1 MITVVRRWLLGFTI
15 AGVAVLMTSTKSF
28 AAMDATLSSD
38 HARPNDWVLLLTD
51 DNNGRSIYQDLSS
64 EGLQPIYLAS
74 VTGDFS
80 AACGGPVV
88 ARLAW
93 RGNRGGVAFRV
104 PGLQFG
110 SYFLFMQTH
119 GQCWRIRGTVASNH
133 GPLVLTIGDAPA
145 DNQDV
150 AAKWRIDSLG
160 PPSPP
165 GIQVPGRSSGLSLAI
180 AGAIALVGLAVVSA
194 AWLRIRRRH

>member
-1 MITVVRRWLLGFTI
+1 MMTVVRRWLLGFTV
-15 AGVAVLMTSTKSF
+15 AGVAVLITSTNSF

-64 EGLQPIYLAS
+64 EGPQPIYLAS
-74 VTGDFS
+74 VTDDFS

-119 GQCWRIRGTVASNH
+119 GQCWRIGGTVAGIH
-133 GPLVLTIGDAPA
+133 GPLVLTIGGVPA
-145 DNQDV
+145 DNEDV
-150 AAKWRIDSLG
+150 AANWKIDSLG
-160 PPSPP
+160 PPSRA
-165 GIQVPGRSSGLSLAI
+165 GIQVPGQPLGLSLAI
-180 AGAIALVGLAVVSA
+180 AVAVAFVGLVVVSA
-194 AWLRIRRRH
+194 AWLRIRRPH